1 MRRMR
6 LRTLLVAVVFGL
18 TMSTLLAQQ
27 TAKITSSGTGYLEY
41 VPQDYNK
48 NNNNYPVV
56 IFLHGIGERGTTSSD
71 PATLK
76 TSVEKV
82 ARVGLAKNVK
92 YGTQYPFILISPQLK
107 NSYGTWP
114 ANYVIDVLN
123 HVKKYLRIDEKRI
136 YITGLSLGGFGTWT
150 TLGAYPEV
158 FAGAVP
164 ICSGGNALSKA
175 CAIASENVGIWAF
188 HGTGDNIVSYTVTTK
203 MVNAING
210 CTPKPSPLAKTTL
223 FPGLGHN
230 IWDKVYKETDALK
243 WMLTMTNGAS
253 TSDGGSTT
261 TNKPPVVDAGYD
273 KSLTLPSNEAYI
285 QGSASDPDGSVA
297 SYKWTKASG
306 GTVSM
311 GGTTGSKLRAYNMV
325 EGSYVFRL
333 TVKDN
338 DGASRYDDVKVTVS
352 KSSTTNIAPIAYA
365 GPDKST
371 SSSSI
376 NLYGSGK
383 DQDGKVV
390 SYKWVKYYG
399 GNVTLT
405 NANSSAVTVSGLKD
419 GNYFLRLTVTDDQG
433 ATHYDNMKVSVSGSS
448 ATTET
453 TTTTQTSTNNIAPV
467 AYAGSDKSTSSS
479 SITLYGSGK
488 DEDGKIV
495 SYKWVKY
502 YGGNVTLTNATSP
515 TVTVSGLQDGNYFL
529 RLTVTDDQGAT
540 HYDNMKVSVSGSTT
554 ASARESSTS
563 TNIAPRAYAGA
574 DKSTSN
580 SSIALYGSGKDED
593 GKVVSYQWIKYM
605 GGKVTLTNANSPT
618 VKVSGMTDGN
628 YFLKLV
634 VTDDQG
640 ATHYDNMKISVSGSN
655 SVSQTTSQNIDPVA
669 YAGANRQVEADAY
682 SVKIYGKA
690 SDKDG
695 KIVSYKWTQY
705 AGPDITLKNQDSP
718 TVTVTDL
725 DEGKYYL
732 KLTVKDN
739 DGAVDHDQMLLVVNE
754 S

>member
-6 LRTLLVAVVFGL
+6 LRTLLAFAVVFGL
-18 TMSTLLAQQ
+18 TMSTLRAQQ
-27 TAKITSSGTGYLEY
+27 SAKITSSGTGYLEY
-41 VPQDYNK
+41 LPQDYNK

-56 IFLHGIGERGTTSSD
+56 IFLHGIGERGTTSTD

-107 NSYGTWP
+107 SSYGTWP

-123 HVKKYLRIDEKRI
+123 HVKKYLRIDQKRI

-175 CAIASENVGIWAF
+175 CAIAAENVGIWAF
-188 HGTGDNIVSYTVTTK
+188 HGTSDNIVSYTVTTK
-203 MVNAING
+203 MVNAINA

-223 FPGLGHN
+223 FSGLGHN
-230 IWDKVYKETDALK
+230 IWDKVYNETDALK
-243 WMLTMTNGAS
+243 WLLTMTNGSS
-253 TSDGGSTT
+253 TSDGGTT
-261 TNKPPVVDAGYD
+261 TNKPPVVSVGSD
-273 KSLTLPSNEAYI
+273 KSLTLPTNETYI
-285 QGSASDPDGSVA
+285 QGSASDPDGSIA
-297 SYKWTKASG
+297 SYKWTKTSG

-352 KSSTTNIAPIAYA
+352 KASTTNIPPVAYA
-365 GPDKST
+365 GSDKST

-376 NLYGSGK
+376 TLYGSGK
-383 DQDGKVV
+383 DQDGKIV

-399 GNVTLT
+399 GSVTLT
-405 NANSSAVTVSGLKD
+405 NATSPTVTVSGLKD

-433 ATHYDNMKVSVSGSS
+433 ATHYDNMKISVSGSS
-448 ATTET
+448 GTSEPSAT
-453 TTTTQTSTNNIAPV
+453 NIAPK
-467 AYAGSDKSTSSS
+467 AYAGPDKSTSSS

-488 DEDGKIV
+488 DEDGKV
-495 SYKWVKY
+495 VAYKWTKY
-502 YGGNVTLTNATSP
+502 YGGNVTLTNSTSP

-540 HYDNMKVSVSGSTT
+540 HYDNMK
-554 ASARESSTS
+554 
-563 TNIAPRAYAGA
+563 
-574 DKSTSN
+574 
-580 SSIALYGSGKDED
+580 
-593 GKVVSYQWIKYM
+593 
-605 GGKVTLTNANSPT
+605 
-618 VKVSGMTDGN
+618 
-628 YFLKLV
+628 
-634 VTDDQG
+634 
-640 ATHYDNMKISVSGSN
+640 ISVSGSSSN
-655 SVSQTTSQNIDPVA
+655 TSTETNTTTNIAPVANAGPNISTSSSSVVVYGKGTDKDGKIVSYRWKQYSGPAATLSNASSANVTVSGMAEGKYYLRLTVTDDKGATHSDNMLINVSKSSSTSSTLQNIAPVA
-669 YAGANRQVEADAY
+669 DAGPNRKVDSDA
-682 SVKIYGKA
+682 SALKIYGDG

-718 TVTVTDL
+718 TLTVTDL
-725 DEGKYYL
+725 DAGKYYL

-739 DGAVDHDQMLLVVNE
+739 DGAVNHDQMLLVVNE

>member
-6 LRTLLVAVVFGL
+6 LRTLLAFAVVFGL
-18 TMSTLLAQQ
+18 TMSTLQAQQ

-41 VPQDYNK
+41 LPQDYNK

-56 IFLHGIGERGTTSSD
+56 IFLHGIGERGTTSTD
-71 PATLK
+71 PSTLK

-107 NSYGTWP
+107 SSYGTWP

-123 HVKKYLRIDEKRI
+123 HVKKYLRIDQKRI

-175 CAIASENVGIWAF
+175 CAIAAENVGIWAF
-188 HGTGDNIVSYTVTTK
+188 HGTSDNIVSYTVTTK

-223 FPGLGHN
+223 FSGLGHN

-243 WMLTMTNGAS
+243 WLLTMTNGSS
-253 TSDGGSTT
+253 TSDGSTT
-261 TNKPPVVDAGYD
+261 TNKPPVVSAGSD
-273 KSLTLPSNEAYI
+273 KSLSLPTNETYI
-285 QGSASDPDGSVA
+285 QGSASDPDGSIA
-297 SYKWTKASG
+297 SYKWTKTSG

-338 DGASRYDDVKVTVS
+338 NGASRYDDVKVTVS
-352 KSSTTNIAPIAYA
+352 KASTTNIAPVAYA

-376 NLYGSGK
+376 TLYGSGK

-399 GNVTLT
+399 GSVTLT
-405 NANSSAVTVSGLKD
+405 NATSPTVTVSGLKD

-433 ATHYDNMKVSVSGSS
+433 ATHYDNMKISVSGSS
-448 ATTET
+448 GTSEPSAT
-453 TTTTQTSTNNIAPV
+453 NIAPK
-467 AYAGSDKSTSSS
+467 AYAGPDKSTSSS

-488 DEDGKIV
+488 DEDGKV
-495 SYKWVKY
+495 VAYKWTKY
-502 YGGNVTLTNATSP
+502 YGGNVSLTNSTSP

-540 HYDNMKVSVSGSTT
+540 HYDNMKVSVSGSSSNTSTETNTT
-554 ASARESSTS
+554 
-563 TNIAPRAYAGA
+563 TNIAPVANAGPNI
-574 DKSTSN
+574 STS
-580 SSIALYGSGKDED
+580 SSSVVVYGKGTDKD
-593 GKVVSYQWIKYM
+593 GKIVSYRWKQYS
-605 GGKVTLTNANSPT
+605 GPAATLSNASSANVT
-618 VKVSGMTDGN
+618 VSGMAEGKYYLRLT
-628 YFLKLV
+628 
-634 VTDDQG
+634 VTDDKG
-640 ATHYDNMKISVSGSN
+640 ATHSDNMLINVSKSSSTSSN
-655 SVSQTTSQNIDPVA
+655 LQNIAPVA
-669 YAGANRQVEADAY
+669 DAGPNRKVDSDA
-682 SVKIYGKA
+682 SAVKIYGDGA
-690 SDKDG
+690 DKDG
-695 KIVSYKWTQY
+695 RIVSYKWTQY

-718 TVTVTDL
+718 TLTVTDL

-739 DGAVDHDQMLLVVNE
+739 DGAVNHDQMLLVVNE